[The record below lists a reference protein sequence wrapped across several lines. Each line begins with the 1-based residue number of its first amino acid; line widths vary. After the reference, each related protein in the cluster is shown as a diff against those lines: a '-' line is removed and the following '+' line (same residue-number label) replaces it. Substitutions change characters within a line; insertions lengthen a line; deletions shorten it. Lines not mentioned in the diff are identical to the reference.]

1 MASPNHFSMEK
12 VINIQKEDNILH
24 TGKLLFF
31 NSSRLSWL
39 NPLFA
44 VGFKK
49 PIDQEEIP
57 DVDIKDSAEY
67 LSHSFDESL
76 QHVKERDGT
85 TNPEIYK
92 TMYLFIRKKAAI
104 NAMFAVIC
112 AIASYVG
119 PYLINDFVNFLTEK
133 KNSKLRERLLSCTC
147 FSRSQDG

>member
-24 TGKLLFF
+24 TGKHSSSTHHVLLAQ
-31 NSSRLSWL
+31 
-39 NPLFA
+39 PL
-44 VGFKK
+44 VCRWC
-49 PIDQEEIP
+49 QETHRPGRNP
-57 DVDIKDSAEY
+57 DVDNKDSAEY

-112 AIASYVG
+112 AVASYVG
-119 PYLINDFVNFLTEK
+119 PYLIDDFVNFLTER
-133 KNSKLRERLLSCTC
+133 KLKIREWLRSCTC
-147 FSRSQDG
+147 LSRS